1 MFIGLFA
8 PRSDEYKKYFE
19 RLNSNLQGVPENVW
33 RVEQKY
39 EDLEDFLKKIRLT
52 FKIYLSRGA
61 EV

>member
-1 MFIGLFA
+1 MKMFIGLFA

-39 EDLEDFLKKIRLT
+39 EDLEDFLKKN
-52 FKIYLSRGA
+52 KIDF
-61 EV
+61 